1 MSLFFSDVEILSEKY
16 RTEFQGRHIEDIP
29 EAEYLLAVEGFTK

>member
-1 MSLFFSDVEILSEKY
+1 MFHNSDVVILSEKY
-16 RTEFQGRHIEDIP
+16 KTEFQGRNVEDIP